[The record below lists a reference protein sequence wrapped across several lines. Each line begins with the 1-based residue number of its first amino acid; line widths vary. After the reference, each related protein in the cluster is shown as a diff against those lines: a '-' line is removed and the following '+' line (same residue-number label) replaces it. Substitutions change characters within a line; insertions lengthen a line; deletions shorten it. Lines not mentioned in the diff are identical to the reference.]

1 MSTRFTV
8 VLIIFLAV
16 IHVSAQQPEIMAE
29 GRIIDGLTRKGV
41 KARIAYKSIP
51 TGSIFGR
58 FNDSTY
64 TFVIFG
70 SSKYQIVA
78 SADGYIDG
86 TAIVDPKTMDA
97 NRKVIR
103 DIVLTRK
110 GASIILEH
118 LIFAQGK
125 ATINPESYP
134 SLDEVVVMLT
144 ERPSIVIQLEGHT
157 DNQGN
162 EKLNLKLSQD
172 RVDNVKK
179 YLVSKGVSKD
189 RISTKAFGGSKPIVQ
204 GNSME
209 ARAKNRRVEMRILQ
223 E

>member
-16 IHVSAQQPEIMAE
+16 IHASAQQPEIMAE
-29 GRIIDGLTRKGV
+29 GKIIDGLTRKGV